1 MKIIRCC
8 RSGARSLSLSL
19 SLSLVVYSV
28 PLGESPRLSAW
39 AFFIGK

>member
-8 RSGARSLSLSL
+8 RSGSLSLSLYL

>member
-8 RSGARSLSLSL
+8 RSGSLSL

-28 PLGESPRLSAW
+28 PLGESSRLSAW

>member
-8 RSGARSLSLSL
+8 RSGSLSL

>member
-8 RSGARSLSLSL
+8 RSGA
-19 SLSLVVYSV
+19 LSLVVYSV

>member
-8 RSGARSLSLSL
+8 RSGSHSL